1 MFKVVGK
8 LFLGLAT
15 AAIGAVI
22 MLMGAENVMGS
33 AAVIGD
39 SVMSRFSKADPEEDD
54 SVESDDTDSAE

>member
-22 MLMGAENVMGS
+22 MLMGAENAMGS